1 MGTPPPHQPPDPAHH
16 DRADGDQPQPQI
28 VIVQGGATVTRK
40 KLSGTAHAVHLLL
53 SLLTC
58 GLWLPIWFLHWLF
71 TRTKTVTR

>member
-1 MGTPPPHQPPDPAHH
+1 MGTSPPDQPHDPAHH
-16 DRADGDQPQPQI
+16 DRADGDQTQQQI
-28 VIVQGGATVTRK
+28 VVVQTPPTVTRK

-53 SLLTC
+53 SLFTC